1 MSKITVTTIAGQTS
15 GSDANKVKIESGD
28 ELNVVNGD
36 LTVDTDTLFVDA
48 SADKVGIN
56 QASPT
61 YQLSVL
67 GATQSTVEIESA
79 STTGESRLY
88 MTDPDSTGV
97 GEIGY
102 YHNGDTMRFNT
113 GGAERMRLSSAGLHI
128 GGTGAANALDD
139 YEEGTWTPYYTSQHG
154 NLSLN
159 GNASNTSSMY
169 QSQGG
174 SYIKIGK
181 KVICHMT
188 LSTTG
193 VTSFGGSGNLWVAGL
208 PFTNATTTA
217 SKPRGVNGCMG
228 GRFNSFTPE
237 YLVVNSNAT
246 TFQIRNGFESYPDIN
261 KLDTGGS
268 GNRNVIEALI
278 VYEIA

>member
-1 MSKITVTTIAGQTS
+1 MSKITVTTIAGATS
-15 GSDANKVKIESGD
+15 GADANKVKIESGD

-113 GGAERMRLSSAGLHI
+113 GGAERIRLSSAGLHI

-139 YEEGTWTPYYTSQHG
+139 YEEGTFTP
-154 NLSLN
+154 N
-159 GNASNTSSMY
+159 
-169 QSQGG
+169 
-174 SYIKIGK
+174 I
-181 KVICHMT
+181 
-188 LSTTG
+188 
-193 VTSFGGSGNLWVAGL
+193 GGSGVSYGTQTGVYRKIGSLVYVYLQISINTIGSPATTNGILSL
-208 PFTNATTTA
+208 PFTPTISNQYFGITYAT
-217 SKPRGVNGCMG
+217 GLG
-228 GRFNSFTPE
+228 
-237 YLVVNSNAT
+237 SNYYEIHGNFRSDGT
-246 TFQIRNGFESYPDIN
+246 IRIDGKQSN
-261 KLDTGGS
+261 GS
-268 GNRNVIEALI
+268 GQNSGISWAQNGAAIYGSGCYYTA
-278 VYEIA
+278 

>member
-15 GSDANKVKIESGD
+15 GADANKVKIESGD

-139 YEEGTWTPYYTSQHG
+139 YEEGTWTATGGTGGGSVSSGAGVYTKIGRVVYVSAYLVFTGASTSG
-154 NLSLN
+154 NRTYGGLPFPVLN
-159 GNASNTSSMY
+159 HVAATSVDFQGMAWSNTSFNALY
-169 QSQGG
+169 FDGG
-174 SYIKIGK
+174 
-181 KVICHMT
+181 
-188 LSTTG
+188 
-193 VTSFGGSGNLWVAGL
+193 TSNV
-208 PFTNATTTA
+208 
-217 SKPRGVNGCMG
+217 
-228 GRFNSFTPE
+228 
-237 YLVVNSNAT
+237 VVNREK
-246 TFQIRNGFESYPDIN
+246 TFQGSLNTANDFTRIQGFYF
-261 KLDTGGS
+261 TT
-268 GNRNVIEALI
+268 
-278 VYEIA
+278 

>member
-113 GGAERMRLSSAGLHI
+113 GGVERIRLSSAGLHI

-139 YEEGTWTPYYTSQHG
+139 YEEGTWTPTVQNATGYSSQFGRYFKVGH
-154 NLSLN
+154 LCFLN
-159 GNASNTSSMY
+159 ANVT
-169 QSQGG
+169 
-174 SYIKIGK
+174 
-181 KVICHMT
+181 
-188 LSTTG
+188 TTG
-193 VTSFGGSGNLWVAGL
+193 ASGSTNEIRGL
-208 PFTNATTTA
+208 PFTSA
-217 SKPRGVNGCMG
+217 STGNSAGNLSIGYYSGVN
-228 GRFNSFTPE
+228 TPMVWLSG
-237 YLVVNSNAT
+237 YVINNSNIIYITGNAAGHT
-246 TFQIRNGFESYPDIN
+246 GETIQYNGTQMFKS
-261 KLDTGGS
+261 S
-268 GNRNVIEALI
+268 GNSRIMFSV
-278 VYEIA
+278 VYHVA

>member
-1 MSKITVTTIAGQTS
+1 MSKITVTTIAGATS
-15 GSDANKVKIESGD
+15 GADANKVKIESGD

-67 GATQSTVEIESA
+67 GTTQSTVEIESA

-113 GGAERMRLSSAGLHI
+113 GGVERIRLSSAGLHI

-139 YEEGTWTPYYTSQHG
+139 YEEGTFDPTITGESPCTITHSARAGYYTKVGRLVNVQI
-154 NLSLN
+154 SLTVGSISN
-159 GNASNTSSMY
+159 GASN
-169 QSQGG
+169 
-174 SYIKIGK
+174 KA
-181 KVICHMT
+181 V
-188 LSTTG
+188 
-193 VTSFGGSGNLWVAGL
+193 SFGGL
-208 PFTNATTTA
+208 PFTTNTQQNATGA
-217 SKPRGVNGCMG
+217 IRIQSLGSSVNQMQVILFNNATG
-228 GRFNSFTPE
+228 GRIEEFTGTAGTNASDHVGVGTSF
-237 YLVVNSNAT
+237 
-246 TFQIRNGFESYPDIN
+246 DIS
-261 KLDTGGS
+261 LTYS
-268 GNRNVIEALI
+268 TA
-278 VYEIA
+278 

>member
-1 MSKITVTTIAGQTS
+1 MSKITVTTIAGATS
-15 GSDANKVKIESGD
+15 GADANKVKIESGD

-67 GATQSTVEIESA
+67 GSTQSTVEIESA

-139 YEEGTWTPYYTSQHG
+139 YEEGTHQTAITMGTSGTVTLNTSFDRISYTKIGRLVTING
-154 NLSLN
+154 NPRISSVSSPVGSMSLSLPFAAASGQTDEN
-159 GNASNTSSMY
+159 RAGGAIKYYDNSGGN
-169 QSQGG
+169 G
-174 SYIKIGK
+174 SYIKLMGCN
-181 KVICHMT
+181 VNEGLST
-188 LSTTG
+188 LSLNNTHTHNQN
-193 VTSFGGSGNLWVAGL
+193 VTPAASDEIYLSFSYI
-208 PFTNATTTA
+208 TA
-217 SKPRGVNGCMG
+217 
-228 GRFNSFTPE
+228 
-237 YLVVNSNAT
+237 
-246 TFQIRNGFESYPDIN
+246 
-261 KLDTGGS
+261 
-268 GNRNVIEALI
+268 
-278 VYEIA
+278 